1 MLVGVALALAGCGSG
16 TSDRENAASA
26 AATRFSAA
34 AAGGD
39 AAAACALLAPQTR
52 EELERSAEQ
61 ACGQALTDED
71 LPAIGAIRRA
81 DVYGGHAEV
90 RGAGDT
96 MFLTDL
102 GGDWRVVAAGC
113 QPRGDAPYECTLT
126 GG

>member
-16 TSDRENAASA
+16 TDDREDAATAAAS
-26 AATRFSAA
+26 RFSAA
-34 AAGGD
+34 VARGD
-39 AAAACALLAPQTR
+39 AAAACALLAEQTR
-52 EELERSAEQ
+52 EELERSAER
-61 ACGQALTDED
+61 ACGPALADEE
-71 LPAIGAIRRA
+71 LPAIGAVRRA

-102 GGDWRVVAAGC
+102 GGVWRVVAAGC